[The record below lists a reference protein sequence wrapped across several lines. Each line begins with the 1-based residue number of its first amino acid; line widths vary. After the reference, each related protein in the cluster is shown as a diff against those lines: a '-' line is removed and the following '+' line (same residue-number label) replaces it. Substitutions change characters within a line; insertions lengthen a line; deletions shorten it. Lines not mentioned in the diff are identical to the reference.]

1 MGKQLF
7 QESKSKVL
15 DVLAEMIGTQPKTL
29 TRTVERAA

>member
-1 MGKQLF
+1 MGQQVF

-15 DVLAEMIGTQPKTL
+15 DVLAERIGTQPETL